1 MKGLITNTSTL
12 IISLIGFIGG
22 SIWAVQSGWEIEP
35 IIIASV
41 SAIQILTYMTLKF
54 MPSNS
59 QPSDE
64 KQSQNIMNKEKV
76 KKQVNIQN
84 NSGKIDM

>member
-1 MKGLITNTSTL
+1 MKAFITNTSTL
-12 IISLIGFIGG
+12 IIAIIGLIGG
-22 SIWAVQSGWEIEP
+22 SIWALRSNWEIEP

-41 SAIQILTYMTLKF
+41 SLVQILTYLILKF
-54 MPSNS
+54 FPSNKS
-59 QPSDE
+59 PDDQNAQTVINNE
-64 KQSQNIMNKEKV
+64 KI